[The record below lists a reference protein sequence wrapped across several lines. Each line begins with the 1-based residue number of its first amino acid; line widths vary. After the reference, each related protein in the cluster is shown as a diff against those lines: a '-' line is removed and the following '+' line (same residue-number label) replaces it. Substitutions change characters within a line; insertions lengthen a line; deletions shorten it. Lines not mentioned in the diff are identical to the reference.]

1 MPALVSEEA
10 QEPAMAWQ
18 EARTRLGLAII
29 ARCEIHL
36 ADEAR
41 VHATADIKNSSEAD
55 GGL

>member
-29 ARCEIHL
+29 ARREIHL
-36 ADEAR
+36 ADEGR
-41 VHATADIKNSSEAD
+41 IHAAAHIKNSSEAD
-55 GGL
+55 AGL